1 MNIKRYI
8 YEYAKNMK
16 LFFVVGMKK
25 GELQLSFKSLPG
37 PKIHKMVLG
46 GSVGLTRDKIFLAY
60 DSSVKGFTKK
70 GKLFLEFDTSLIDPI
85 SAL

>member
-1 MNIKRYI
+1 MYKIILSRT
-8 YEYAKNMK
+8 
-16 LFFVVGMKK
+16 GMKK

-46 GSVGLTRDKIFLAY
+46 GSIGMVKDKIFIAY
-60 DSSVKGFTKK
+60 GNSVKGFTRK

-85 SAL
+85 SAM

>member
-1 MNIKRYI
+1 
-8 YEYAKNMK
+8 
-16 LFFVVGMKK
+16 MKK

-37 PKIHKMVLG
+37 PKIQKMVLG
-46 GSVGLTRDKIFLAY
+46 GSIGMLRDKIFIAY
-60 DSSVKGFTKK
+60 SSSVRGFTKK